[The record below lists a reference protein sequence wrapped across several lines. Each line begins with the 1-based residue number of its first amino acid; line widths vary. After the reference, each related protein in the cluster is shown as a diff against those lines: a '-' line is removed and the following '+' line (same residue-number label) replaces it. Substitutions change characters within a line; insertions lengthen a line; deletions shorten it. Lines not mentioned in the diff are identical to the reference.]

1 MTIPVIV
8 PSTAKFTWVDATLNT
23 DGSAI
28 TSAEVTGY
36 EIGVRSATASGSVAG
51 TYPILLPTA
60 AASATSEAV
69 SAATPMLQ
77 PDTYFAA
84 IRSVGP
90 IDSAWTNEIE
100 FTIAQPVPTPPS
112 SFSVG

>member
-1 MTIPVIV
+1 MTIPVIS
-8 PSTAKFTWVDATLNT
+8 PTTGTFTWTDATTNT

-28 TSAEVTGY
+28 AAGEVTGFQ
-36 EIGVRSATASGSVAG
+36 IGVRSATAQGSAAG

-84 IRSVGP
+84 IRSTGP
-90 IDSAWTNEIE
+90 VNSAWTNEIE
-100 FTIAQPVPTPPS
+100 FTIAQPVPNPPTG
-112 SFSVG
+112 FGVA

>member
-1 MTIPVIV
+1 MTIPVISPV
-8 PSTAKFTWVDATLNT
+8 SGTFTWVDATTNT

-28 TSAEVTGY
+28 AAGEITGY
-36 EIGVRSATASGSVAG
+36 QIGVRSATAQGSVAG

-84 IRSVGP
+84 IRSTGP
-90 IDSAWTNEIE
+90 LNSAWTSELE
-100 FTIAQPVPTPPS
+100 FTIAQPVPQPPS
-112 SFSVG
+112 GFSVG